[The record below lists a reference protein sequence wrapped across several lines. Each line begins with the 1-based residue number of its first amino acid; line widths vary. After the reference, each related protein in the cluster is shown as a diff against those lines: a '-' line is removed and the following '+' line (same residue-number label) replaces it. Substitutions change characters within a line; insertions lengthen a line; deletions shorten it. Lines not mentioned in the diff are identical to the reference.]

1 MDIASARTGGTTAA
15 AIDFLTARI
24 AALTTAITNSAVI
37 SSGTLTITDPVLGAQ
52 TIVIAPL
59 NVSDSASVLGNMK
72 TVLQARLD
80 TLNTALAG
88 LT

>member
-37 SSGTLTITDPVLGAQ
+37 SSGTLTITDPALGAQ

-80 TLNTALAG
+80 ALNTTLAG
-88 LT
+88 L